1 MNRQDADG
9 LVLSVRIALE
19 RIRQG
24 KADRD
29 ATACM
34 AEILLLTGFLTE
46 GGFGRLDKPFLNDVE
61 KRLLAEM
68 TQGGVGG
75 EWKIASELVDAL
87 VVVVNEYDRL
97 MREPWELSP
106 AYDVT
111 FAHNPVGDWTNQ
123 HLMSVNGKFKNFT
136 EDDLLQVAD
145 LFGMVGAAQTII
157 RDVREAVKAWPD
169 FAQQAGVSASVTA
182 DIGRQHLLLL

>member
-9 LVLSVRIALE
+9 LVLPVRIALE

-97 MREPWELSP
+97 
-106 AYDVT
+106 
-111 FAHNPVGDWTNQ
+111 
-123 HLMSVNGKFKNFT
+123 
-136 EDDLLQVAD
+136 
-145 LFGMVGAAQTII
+145 
-157 RDVREAVKAWPD
+157 
-169 FAQQAGVSASVTA
+169 
-182 DIGRQHLLLL
+182 